1 MNQEILEYLNSAEP
15 DFSAGFALFC
25 RYSRNEALKNWI
37 SRKLDMPKLLYELE
51 KLSRTT
57 VSINP
62 RESLDL
68 ARYAQ
73 SRPSPEPSV
82 PAAQEPVRVPVIEP
96 SISFK
101 TFDERKTRRADLPA
115 ELQAVYDECAS
126 DFKLRRGLHEKMKMA
141 TTNAD
146 RAIYRQRV
154 IETDAR
160 IRAGFAEIDDYL
172 TRQAEEKAKAD
183 DFKESTARSYVS
195 RALKKAKLTGA
206 QKATLKARVQALQA
220 HGCTLDAKTISKLQ
234 ALKIL

>member
-25 RYSRNEALKNWI
+25 RYSRNDALKNWI

-62 RESLDL
+62 KESLDV

-73 SRPSPEPSV
+73 SRPSPEP
-82 PAAQEPVRVPVIEP
+82 PAQDPVSVPVIEP

-172 TRQAEEKAKAD
+172 TRQSEEKAKAD

-195 RALKKAKLTGA
+195 RTLKKAKLTGA

-220 HGCTLDAKTISKLQ
+220 HGCVIGPDTMNQ
-234 ALKIL
+234 LKKIGVL

>member
-1 MNQEILEYLNSAEP
+1 MNQEILAYLNSAEP

-62 RESLDL
+62 MESLDV

-73 SRPSPEPSV
+73 SRPSPEP
-82 PAAQEPVRVPVIEP
+82 PAQDPVSVPVIEP

>member
-25 RYSRNEALKNWI
+25 RYSRNDALKNWI

-62 RESLDL
+62 RESLDV

-73 SRPSPEPSV
+73 SRPSPEP
-82 PAAQEPVRVPVIEP
+82 PAQDPVSVPVIEP

-195 RALKKAKLTGA
+195 RTLKKAKLTGA

-220 HGCTLDAKTISKLQ
+220 HGCVIGPDTMNQ
-234 ALKIL
+234 LKKIGVL

>member
-1 MNQEILEYLNSAEP
+1 
-15 DFSAGFALFC
+15 
-25 RYSRNEALKNWI
+25 
-37 SRKLDMPKLLYELE
+37 MPKLLYELE

-62 RESLDL
+62 KESLDV

-73 SRPSPEPSV
+73 SRPSPEP
-82 PAAQEPVRVPVIEP
+82 PAQDPVSVPVIEP

-195 RALKKAKLTGA
+195 RTLKKAKLTGA

-220 HGCTLDAKTISKLQ
+220 HGCVIGPDTMNQ
-234 ALKIL
+234 LKKIGVL

>member
-25 RYSRNEALKNWI
+25 RYSRNDALKNWI

-62 RESLDL
+62 KESLDV

-73 SRPSPEPSV
+73 SRPSPEP
-82 PAAQEPVRVPVIEP
+82 PAQDPVSVPVIEP

-195 RALKKAKLTGA
+195 RTLKKAKLTGA

-220 HGCTLDAKTISKLQ
+220 HGCVIGPDTMNQ
-234 ALKIL
+234 LKKIGVL

>member
-25 RYSRNEALKNWI
+25 RYSRNDALKNWI

-62 RESLDL
+62 RESLDV

-73 SRPSPEPSV
+73 SRPSPEPPV
-82 PAAQEPVRVPVIEP
+82 QEPVSVPVIEP

-220 HGCTLDAKTISKLQ
+220 HGCTLDTKTISKLQ

>member
-25 RYSRNEALKNWI
+25 RYSRNDALKNWI

-62 RESLDL
+62 KESLDV
-68 ARYAQ
+68 ARFAQ
-73 SRPSPEPSV
+73 SRPSPEP
-82 PAAQEPVRVPVIEP
+82 PAQDPVSVPVIEP

-220 HGCTLDAKTISKLQ
+220 HGCVIGPDTMNQ
-234 ALKIL
+234 LKKIGVL

>member
-15 DFSAGFALFC
+15 DFNTGFALFC

-62 RESLDL
+62 KESLDV

-73 SRPSPEPSV
+73 SRPSPEP
-82 PAAQEPVRVPVIEP
+82 PAQDPVSVPVIEP

-195 RALKKAKLTGA
+195 RALKKDKLTGA

>member
-25 RYSRNEALKNWI
+25 RYSRNDALKNWI

-62 RESLDL
+62 KESLDV

-73 SRPSPEPSV
+73 SRPSPEP
-82 PAAQEPVRVPVIEP
+82 PAQDPVSVPVIEP

-220 HGCTLDAKTISKLQ
+220 HGCVIGPDTMNQ
-234 ALKIL
+234 LKKIGVL

>member
-25 RYSRNEALKNWI
+25 RYSRNDALKNWI

-62 RESLDL
+62 KESLDV

-73 SRPSPEPSV
+73 SRPSPEP
-82 PAAQEPVRVPVIEP
+82 PAQDPVSVPVIEP

-183 DFKESTARSYVS
+183 YFKESTARSYVS
-195 RALKKAKLTGA
+195 RALKKDKLTGA